1 MSIITIAANDSLNI
15 VKEGGEI
22 FVVSRDR
29 QFRNS
34 YANVWNSG
42 KLFGVGYHVDGRA
55 VDITKWLSAAEM
67 EWLFDEVKVRAFLL
81 K

>member
-1 MSIITIAANDSLNI
+1 MSTIIIATNESLNI

-22 FVVSRDR
+22 LVMSRDR

-34 YANVWNSG
+34 YRNVWNSG

-55 VDITKWLSAAEM
+55 VDITRWLSRDEM
-67 EWLFDEVKVRAFLL
+67 DWLFDELKFRALRS
-81 K
+81 